1 MAKTQRRTKRSK
13 TNKQKRNKTN
23 KQKRSIRN
31 RREAK
36 KYIELLNHGY
46 KTLTSS
52 YHDLLDK
59 EDYLLL
65 PYLKTGFNRG
75 WKVLKDKN
83 IVKEIKCNSL
93 CMTISILNSTL
104 GGKNSI
110 DELNPLQKLYL
121 FFISYL
127 FRDNKLTEKE
137 VGLKYA
143 LRKLDDEI
151 SIWDNRKKEYIEKGD
166 NRNIKKCDKVIT
178 RKEEQ
183 KKILI
188 ESEGK
193 DKGNSSRLFSVDLC
207 NNIDCEFL
215 HEYQMSK
222 NQKFSESYSK
232 FCLHVTELFK
242 GVVWLNMNLLFNKSI
257 NNPFRIEFSQDTLDL
272 NINIRNAINKV
283 DILIIP
289 NKYMYDNDIFYSD
302 KMYEKSLKRKVKKD
316 DYWVY
321 TKLNKTDKTIRKV
334 AVKSLENKHYVT
346 AQLYFDIQDDELPE
360 EDIINEINRRFNN
373 FVRGE
378 GDLPVLSRIQKTIR
392 NIGGN
397 DKYDLNEIIYNT
409 ITVHWL
415 YIHREALNKHI
426 HDMIF

>member
-1 MAKTQRRTKRSK
+1 MPERQRKRTRKGK
-13 TNKQKRNKTN
+13 NKTN
-23 KQKRSIRN
+23 RQKRSIRN

-36 KYIELLNHGY
+36 KYIELLNHAY
-46 KTLTSS
+46 KCITSS
-52 YHDLLDK
+52 YEDLLDK
-59 EDYLLL
+59 DDYLLL
-65 PYLKTGFNRG
+65 YYLKTGFNRG
-75 WKVLKDKN
+75 WRVLKDKN

-93 CMTISILNSTL
+93 CMTISILNSAL
-104 GGKNSI
+104 GEKNSI
-110 DELNPLQKLYL
+110 DDLNLLQKLYL

-137 VGLKYA
+137 VSLKYA

-151 SIWDNRKKEYIEKGD
+151 SIHVNRKKEYIEKGD

-215 HEYQMSK
+215 HEYQMEKGEKHSD
-222 NQKFSESYSK
+222 SYSK
-232 FCLHVTELFK
+232 FCFRVTELFK
-242 GVVWLNMNLLFNKSI
+242 GVVWLNMNLIFNKTI
-257 NNPFRIEFSQDTLDL
+257 KNPFHIGFSEDTLDL
-272 NINIRNAINKV
+272 NINIRNAINRV

-289 NKYMYDNDIFYSD
+289 NKYMYENDIFYSD
-302 KMYEKSLKRKVKKD
+302 KMYEKSLKRKVKKN

-321 TKLNKTDKTIRKV
+321 TKLNKEDKTIRKIG
-334 AVKSLENKHYVT
+334 VKSLENKHYVT
-346 AQLYFDIQDDELPE
+346 AQLYFDIQDEEDELPE

-378 GDLPVLSRIQKTIR
+378 GDLPVLNRIQKTIR

-415 YIHREALNKHI
+415 YIHRDVLNKHI
-426 HDMIF
+426 HDIVF

>member
-1 MAKTQRRTKRSK
+1 MAKSQRKIKRTRRGK
-13 TNKQKRNKTN
+13 NKTN

-36 KYIELLNHGY
+36 KYIELLNHAY

-52 YHDLLDK
+52 YEDLLDK

-75 WKVLKDKN
+75 WKVINDKN

-93 CMTISILNSTL
+93 CMTVSILNDTI
-104 GGKNSI
+104 GNREKI
-110 DELNPLQKLYL
+110 DDLNPLQKLYL

-143 LRKLDDEI
+143 LRKLDDVI
-151 SIWDNRKKEYIEKGD
+151 SIHMNRKKEYIKKGD
-166 NRNIKKCDKVIT
+166 NRNIKKCDKVIA
-178 RKEEQ
+178 RKESD
-183 KKILI
+183 KKLLI
-188 ESEGK
+188 ETEGK
-193 DKGNSSRLFSVDLC
+193 EKGGSSTLFSVDLC

-222 NQKFSESYSK
+222 NQKFSKSYSK
-232 FCLHVTELFK
+232 FCLYVTELFK

-257 NNPFRIEFSQDTLDL
+257 KNPFHIGFSQDTLDL

-289 NKYMYDNDIFYSD
+289 NKYMYENDIFYSD
-302 KMYEKSLKRKVKKD
+302 KMYEKSLKRKVKNNN
-316 DYWVY
+316 YWVY
-321 TKLNKTDKTIRKV
+321 TKLNKADKTIRKIG
-334 AVKSLENKHYVT
+334 VKSLENKHYIT
-346 AQLYFDIQDDELPE
+346 AQLYFDIQDEEDELPE

-378 GDLPVLSRIQKTIR
+378 GDLPVLNRIQKTIR

-397 DKYDLNEIIYNT
+397 DKYNLNEIIYNT

-415 YIHREALNKHI
+415 YIHRDALNKHI

>member
-1 MAKTQRRTKRSK
+1 MPDRQRKRTRKGK
-13 TNKQKRNKTN
+13 NKTN
-23 KQKRSIRN
+23 RQKRTIRN

-36 KYIELLNHGY
+36 KYIELLNHAY
-46 KTLTSS
+46 KCITSS
-52 YHDLLDK
+52 YEDLLDK
-59 EDYLLL
+59 DDYLLL

-75 WKVLKDKN
+75 WRVLKDKN

-93 CMTISILNSTL
+93 CMTISILNSAL
-104 GGKNSI
+104 GEKNSV
-110 DELNPLQKLYL
+110 DDLNPLQKLYL

-137 VGLKYA
+137 VSLKYA

-151 SIWDNRKKEYIEKGD
+151 SIHVNRKKVYIEKGD

-215 HEYQMSK
+215 HEYQMEKGEKHSD
-222 NQKFSESYSK
+222 SYSK

-242 GVVWLNMNLLFNKSI
+242 GVVWLNMNLIFNKTI
-257 NNPFRIEFSQDTLDL
+257 KNPFHIGFSEDTLDL
-272 NINIRNAINKV
+272 DINIRNAINKV

-289 NKYMYDNDIFYSD
+289 NKYMYENDIFYSD
-302 KMYEKSLKRKVKKD
+302 KMYEKSLKRKVKNNN
-316 DYWVY
+316 YWVY
-321 TKLNKTDKTIRKV
+321 TKLNKEDKTIRKIG
-334 AVKSLENKHYVT
+334 VKSLENKHYVT
-346 AQLYFDIQDDELPE
+346 AQLYFDIQDEEDELPE

-378 GDLPVLSRIQKTIR
+378 GKLPVLNRIQKTIK

-415 YIHREALNKHI
+415 YIHRDSLNKHI
-426 HDMIF
+426 LDIVF